1 MRIFVSATLSQVL
14 RRRGNLA
21 TKGMKMNNRL
31 MGLRLVITL
40 CLITVVG
47 IQNGMSVPRSNHV
60 TARAWTTSAMLDT
73 WFESCPWIWT
83 APGTG
88 YNISISP
95 VYQLAEDGHSRC
107 TDFGRWVV
115 KKHPEMKPEWN
126 PDSPKFA
133 GQPHGDGQPV
143 DGKEFPVKDEADA
156 ARQAYIDK
164 RSANQKIEELDWTP

>member
-1 MRIFVSATLSQVL
+1 MNKRLLGPGLIIAFCLIVVIGTRNAVSAL
-14 RRRGNLA
+14 
-21 TKGMKMNNRL
+21 
-31 MGLRLVITL
+31 
-40 CLITVVG
+40 
-47 IQNGMSVPRSNHV
+47 RSNHG
-60 TARAWTTSAMLDT
+60 TAHVGPQTQSPFMTSATPET

-95 VYQLAEDGHSRC
+95 VYQLTEDGHSRC

-143 DGKEFPVKDEADA
+143 DGKEFPVKDEAEA

>member
-1 MRIFVSATLSQVL
+1 MNDRLIGPGLIVACCLIIVTGARNGSPAPCWSDDRTARVGTQTPSVTITSAT
-14 RRRGNLA
+14 
-21 TKGMKMNNRL
+21 
-31 MGLRLVITL
+31 
-40 CLITVVG
+40 
-47 IQNGMSVPRSNHV
+47 P
-60 TARAWTTSAMLDT
+60 DT
-73 WFESCPWIWT
+73 WFEACPWIWT

-143 DGKEFPVKDEADA
+143 EGKEFPTKDEAEA
-156 ARQAYIDK
+156 ARQAYIEK

>member
-1 MRIFVSATLSQVL
+1 MDNRLLGPGLIIAFCLIVVIGTRNAVSA
-14 RRRGNLA
+14 
-21 TKGMKMNNRL
+21 
-31 MGLRLVITL
+31 
-40 CLITVVG
+40 
-47 IQNGMSVPRSNHV
+47 PRSNHE
-60 TARAWTTSAMLDT
+60 TARVGPQTQSPFMTSATPDT

-83 APGTG
+83 APGAG

-143 DGKEFPVKDEADA
+143 DGKEFPVKDEAEA